1 MRRLI
6 ILTSVVVLA
15 GSIAPALGQGK
26 GKGKGH
32 QAPSVGFTLG
42 MVTDNNSDGLPN
54 WGDQVTFAVSST
66 ESDNPHVQ
74 LICSQN
80 GEVVYGASW
89 PITPVLT
96 LRSQVWQGGAADCT
110 ATAYY
115 ITDGT
120 KKVPIGSLTFSVS
133 AGQ

>member
-1 MRRLI
+1 MRRLA
-6 ILTSVVVLA
+6 VAAVAVVLA
-15 GSIAPALGQGK
+15 ASFGSLALAQGK
-26 GKGKGH
+26 GKGKGNNPT
-32 QAPSVGFTLG
+32 ASVAFTLG

-54 WGDQVTFAVSST
+54 WGDQVTFNVST
-66 ESDNPHVQ
+66 PDTNDPHVQ

-96 LRSQVWQGGAADCT
+96 LRSDVWQGGAADCT

-120 KKVPIGSLTFSVS
+120 KKVPIGSLNFPV
-133 AGQ
+133 GQ